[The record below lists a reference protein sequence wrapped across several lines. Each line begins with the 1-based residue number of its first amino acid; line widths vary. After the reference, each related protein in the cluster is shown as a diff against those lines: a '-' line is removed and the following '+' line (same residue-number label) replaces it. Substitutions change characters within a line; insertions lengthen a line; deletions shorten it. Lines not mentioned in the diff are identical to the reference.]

1 VVRHH
6 VVVASWEQGGR
17 RGDPYT
23 RLYEVRCDPCKW
35 RSQHTDQQWQ
45 ARRWADDH
53 QGLDRSAAPWA
64 RGPGAT

>member
-1 VVRHH
+1 VTPRHH

-35 RSQHTDQQWQ
+35 RSRHTDQQWQ
-45 ARRWADDH
+45 ARQWAGEHDGTLPDPAP
-53 QGLDRSAAPWA
+53 DRGS
-64 RGPGAT
+64 G